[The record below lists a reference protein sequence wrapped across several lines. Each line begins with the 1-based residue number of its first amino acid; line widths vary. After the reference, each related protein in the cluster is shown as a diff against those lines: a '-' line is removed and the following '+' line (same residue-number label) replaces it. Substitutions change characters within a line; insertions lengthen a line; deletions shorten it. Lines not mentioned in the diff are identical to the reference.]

1 MKQLFTGMVIFLF
14 GCSPL
19 TNMKSENQQNAGQNQ
34 TRFDVQGH
42 RGCRGLQPE
51 NTWAAMR
58 HALNLHVTTL
68 EMDVVITKDNKVVL
82 SHEPWFS
89 QEITTK
95 PDGSFIEE
103 KEEKAYNLYRMNYAE
118 ILRYDVGLKPHP
130 RFPKQHKIKATKPL
144 LEDIIDSV
152 NLYMTTARRTFPF
165 FNIETKTSPAGD
177 GLYHPAPPEFVER
190 LMAVVQ
196 AKKLADYVIIQS
208 FDFRTLQYLHQHY
221 PAVRTAMLIEDYDKR
236 TLQEQ
241 LTELGFTPSIYSPH
255 YSLVTPKLLTACH
268 RLGIKVIPWTVN
280 EKQILDKLK
289 EMGSDGVITDYPD
302 LAF

>member
-1 MKQLFTGMVIFLF
+1 
-14 GCSPL
+14 
-19 TNMKSENQQNAGQNQ
+19 
-34 TRFDVQGH
+34 
-42 RGCRGLQPE
+42 
-51 NTWAAMR
+51 
-58 HALNLHVTTL
+58 
-68 EMDVVITKDNKVVL
+68 MD
-82 SHEPWFS
+82 
-89 QEITTK
+89 
-95 PDGSFIEE
+95 
-103 KEEKAYNLYRMNYAE
+103 YAE

-152 NLYMTTARRTFPF
+152 NLYMTTAGRTFPF

-177 GLYHPAPPEFVER
+177 GIYHPAPPEFVER
-190 LMAVVQ
+190 LMAVIQ
-196 AKKLADYVIIQS
+196 ARKLADNVIIQS

-221 PAVRTAMLIEDYDKR
+221 PAISTAMLIEDYDKR

-241 LTELGFTPSIYSPH
+241 LTALGFTPSIYSPH

-280 EKQILDKLK
+280 EKQTLDKLK

-302 LAF
+302 LVF